1 MKAKSEAKTLGQ
13 GFFAGILSGTVVSG
27 LAVGGMSLLAGA
39 PEARVETVIDLN
51 VPEYSG
57 FAQSAEQV
65 DVEIQAQVEEPATT
79 LSGVSTVPDSLSAIS
94 ESITQSA
101 DQPEAESF
109 DLSLVNPETQDAP
122 LVGATADEPISKTPE
137 AGAVE
142 VPESEGEVSLSTEP
156 AQPLSPALAE
166 EESVFAEPA
175 DVVEPESVVEEEQIA
190 AVVIPESS
198 GTIDNIADGVTTD
211 RLPSI
216 TTPEDEGAVLGAAPD
231 VDSSAFGDDS
241 AVSALERFA
250 SDFDNPD
257 DKPLM
262 AIVLVVERASSLDIT
277 ALEDFPYPLSFAID
291 VTNPDAAAMSE
302 RIRAAG
308 HEVLAQI
315 DLPAE
320 ADAKGTEE
328 AMQIYMKAVPEAV
341 AVIEGLNT
349 GVQSNRAAS
358 KQLAPIL
365 RDSGHGAVLLSNGL
379 NTAQKLIA
387 REGVPS
393 ASVFRDFDS
402 QGQSERTIRRFL
414 DQGAFR
420 AGQEKEGVIM
430 MGRLRP
436 ETAKALVVWA
446 LEDRAGLVALAPVS
460 AVLSADQTRLAIGQ

>member
-1 MKAKSEAKTLGQ
+1 MGQ

-39 PEARVETVIDLN
+39 PDEQVKTVVDLN

-57 FAQSAEQV
+57 FAQDTEQV
-65 DVEIQAQVEEPATT
+65 VVEIPIEVEEPTVA
-79 LSGVSTVPDSLSAIS
+79 LSDVAIVPDSLSAIS
-94 ESITQSA
+94 ESITQSGG
-101 DQPEAESF
+101 QPEAESF
-109 DLSLVNPETQDAP
+109 DLSLANPEAQDAP
-122 LVGATADEPISKTPE
+122 DVEVGTDEPVSKVPQTGSVKVP
-137 AGAVE
+137 GAE
-142 VPESEGEVSLSTEP
+142 DELSLSTEP
-156 AQPLSPALAE
+156 AQPLSPAVTE
-166 EESVFAEPA
+166 EETTFAEPI
-175 DVVEPESVVEEEQIA
+175 DVVEPESAVEEEQVA
-190 AVVIPESS
+190 AVVIPDSS

-216 TTPEDEGAVLGAAPD
+216 TAPENEGAVLGAAPEAD
-231 VDSSAFGDDS
+231 TSAFGDDS
-241 AVSALERFA
+241 AVSPLERFA
-250 SDFDNPD
+250 SEFDNPD
-257 DKPLM
+257 NKPLM
-262 AIVLVVERASSLDIT
+262 AIVLVVERASALDIT

-291 VTNPDAAAMSE
+291 VTNPDATQMSE
-302 RIRAAG
+302 QVRAAG

-315 DLPAE
+315 DLPAG

-341 AVIEGLNT
+341 AVIEGLET
-349 GVQSNRAAS
+349 GLQGSRAAS

-365 RDSGHGAVLLSNGL
+365 RDSGHGAVLLANGL

-393 ASVFRDFDS
+393 ASVFRDFDA

-420 AGQEKEGVIM
+420 AGQEDEGVIM

-446 LEDRAGLVALAPVS
+446 LEDRAGQVALAPVS
-460 AVLSADQTRLAIGQ
+460 AVLSADKTRLAIGQ